1 MLIKNRIALILAL
14 LILLCGC
21 EKMTVNHKFNKE
33 EIKQDCPDPSEIGRY
48 QIILG
53 SITVKSDRLLDT
65 KTGRVWECLRI
76 NDREGEP
83 RYWSEMYIE
92 SNPNSL
98 GYLFFNKIYPPKNKP
113 KLTPEKPPLQQKQ

>member
-1 MLIKNRIALILAL
+1 MAKKNRVAL
-14 LILLCGC
+14 LFVPLAFLCGC

-33 EIKQDCPDPSEIGRY
+33 EIKQDYPDPSEIGRY

-65 KTGRVWECLRI
+65 KTGRVWECVRI
-76 NDREGEP
+76 TDREGEP
-83 RYWSEMYIE
+83 MYWSEMYIE

-98 GYLFFNKIYPPKNKP
+98 GYFSFNEIYPPKNKP